1 MAIFMD
7 LRQNRDYQTN
17 PTGLA
22 KNVLEQTVD
31 SAIRTAMSTGK
42 RNATVDLG
50 TSKGAASDN
59 DVRATLMELNQCGY
73 KAQFVKGNI
82 LDINW

>member
-7 LRQNRDYQTN
+7 IRQSRDYVAN
-17 PTGLA
+17 PTGVA

-31 SAIRTAMSTGK
+31 SAIRTAMSNGK

-50 TSKGAASDN
+50 ANKGSASDN